1 MNSFP
6 IQKLL
11 HVTPFV
17 SFTVHVADGRVFTLQ
32 HPDFAALAQGGRM
45 RFVSTKGDKSELID
59 VFLITRV
66 QSSDPQPRFAA

>member
-1 MNSFP
+1 
-6 IQKLL
+6 
-11 HVTPFV
+11 
-17 SFTVHVADGRVFTLQ
+17 VFTLQ